1 MVGQSSE
8 SSKTGA
14 ALVVRPTSESAS
26 LVGSHPSCC
35 QVQSR
40 LMGAGDAG
48 RRVAGLLDKP
58 PARRPRACNLNSAGG
73 PRVGQL
79 PVSCPNPT

>member
-35 QVQSR
+35 QVQSW
-40 LMGAGDAG
+40 LVAAGDAG
-48 RRVAGLLDKP
+48 RRVTGLLVKP
-58 PARRPRACNLNSAGG
+58 PAPGPVRVPACLFRLG
-73 PRVGQL
+73 PG
-79 PVSCPNPT
+79 PGE